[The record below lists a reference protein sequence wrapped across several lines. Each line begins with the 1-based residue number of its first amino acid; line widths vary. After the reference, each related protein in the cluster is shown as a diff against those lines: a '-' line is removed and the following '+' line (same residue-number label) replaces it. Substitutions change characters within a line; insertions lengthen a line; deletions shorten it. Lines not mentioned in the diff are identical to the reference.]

1 MAKATSAKE
10 PKQTSSKKVAK
21 RRGDSTYASY
31 LHKVLKQVHPE
42 LSIKKNAIMA
52 VDGIM
57 KDCFDRV
64 IYDASTVARGA
75 KKSTLSSKHVQSA
88 VRSLMPGELATHAI
102 SEGTKAVGRFT
113 S

>member
-1 MAKATSAKE
+1 MVKETSAK
-10 PKQTSSKKVAK
+10 KNVKGGK
-21 RRGDSTYASY
+21 RRGDPTYASY

-52 VDGIM
+52 IDGIM

-64 IYDASTVARGA
+64 VHESAIVARGA

-88 VRSLMPGELATHAI
+88 VRSLMPGDLSTHAV
-102 SEGTKAVGRFT
+102 SEGTKAVGRFCA
-113 S
+113 